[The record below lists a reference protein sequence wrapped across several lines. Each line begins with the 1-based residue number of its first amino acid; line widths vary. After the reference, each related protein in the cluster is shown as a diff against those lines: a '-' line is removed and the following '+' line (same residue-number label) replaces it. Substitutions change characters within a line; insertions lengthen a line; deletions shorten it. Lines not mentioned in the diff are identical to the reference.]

1 VKLVDSPTERTT
13 AATDVL
19 LALVGLGCAFFLW
32 LIESQNLWKVR
43 LWATA
48 FLLLT
53 LSAIIGAIAHGIA
66 MSPQT
71 NRRLWQPLNLS
82 LGLVIACFV
91 VGVTLDMWGQAVA
104 RWVLPLMVVA
114 AFIFFTITQI
124 IPHTF
129 LIFIIYQAIA
139 LLFALVVY
147 AWLALTGQL
156 DGASWMVA
164 GIIITILAATLQTNE
179 RISFT
184 IIWPFDHNGLYHLVQ
199 IVGIILLVV
208 GLRLAL

>member
-1 VKLVDSPTERTT
+1 
-13 AATDVL
+13 
-19 LALVGLGCAFFLW
+19 
-32 LIESQNLWKVR
+32 
-43 LWATA
+43 
-48 FLLLT
+48 
-53 LSAIIGAIAHGIA
+53 
-66 MSPQT
+66 
-71 NRRLWQPLNLS
+71 
-82 LGLVIACFV
+82 
-91 VGVTLDMWGQAVA
+91 MWGQAVA